1 MPLKTVPLF
10 RLFQIVD
17 HFHQRFPVVEG
28 FRSGQQHMG
37 FNARIDAVKGTVG
50 KGCNLQRAGH
60 LEDHAGSRRGGEN
73 HVGTAAGA
81 LTDQGDPAGVLKDGG
96 HQIAAGEG

>member
-1 MPLKTVPLF
+1 MPLKIVPLF

-60 LEDHAGSRRGGEN
+60 LEDHAGSCRGGEN
-73 HVGTAAGA
+73 HVGPAAGA
-81 LTDQGDPAGVLKDGG
+81 LTESLQLCHLLCGG
-96 HQIAAGEG
+96 GFIF